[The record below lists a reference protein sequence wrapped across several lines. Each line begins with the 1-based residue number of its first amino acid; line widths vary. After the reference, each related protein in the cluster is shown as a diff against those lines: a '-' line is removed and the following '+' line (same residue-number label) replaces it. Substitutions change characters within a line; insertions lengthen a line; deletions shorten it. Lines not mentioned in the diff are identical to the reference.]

1 MTNRGLVAAALFA
14 LLLQATLPLQAQTA
28 PKIAAP
34 TVLVV
39 DFSGGVDQGMQQL
52 VQDAVDRARSDLTI
66 KAIIM
71 EMNTPGGLLSNA
83 KGIIDLIHSASARG
97 VKVYTFVLPGG
108 WAASAGSYIAMATDK
123 IFMGD
128 GSAIGAATPIVVGGS
143 PLEQEHTQSF
153 MLAYMSGLAQ
163 SHNRSVAA
171 AALMVTADKAYTAD
185 EAVQAGV
192 ADAKASS
199 VSDVL
204 SKTGLAEETIEYF
217 EPTIYDRFLSFLSD
231 PTVDGFLMLLGVIA
245 ILVDLFHG
253 SVAIT
258 VVGAI
263 SIALGLF
270 GAQLIGAPIVAL
282 VVFAVAGALIILE
295 VKLPHG
301 ISMMSGI
308 ALAIFGIWLL
318 AGNAS
323 GYSPSPFG
331 VAQYALWGV
340 VGAIAFIGSF
350 YLIKLR
356 EGMMRRPR
364 AVGTE
369 RVVGAVGYLLTDVDP
384 PSYGTANIASEDW
397 TVTADEPMKAGEPVR
412 AVKVDGSIVTVER
425 VIEKGK

>member
-123 IFMGD
+123 IFM
-128 GSAIGAATPIVVGGS
+128 GGS